1 MRAIVAAPG
10 TVDGFRVTDVPAPEC
25 GPGQVLVEVRH
36 AAVNNGEIRH
46 LDLWPAG
53 QVLGH
58 DAAGEVLRAAES
70 GPGPRV
76 GDRVLAFGPGAW
88 AQLAVFDLDSV
99 AVVPPDVDLSEVAA
113 LPMVGLTA
121 LRTLRESGP
130 LPGRR
135 VLITG
140 ASGGV
145 GRVAVQLARHGGAY
159 VIAAVGSASRRDG
172 LAALGADEVVVGLKG
187 VGDPVDVVL
196 DTVGGA
202 QLVAAWGLLA
212 PGGVLHSIGW
222 ASGEPAVFPVN
233 STFAPGASR
242 TLRSFGD
249 TTAPAADL
257 ALLVDLVA
265 QGALRAPI
273 GWRGSWRHLGGAIE
287 ALRERRVPGKVLLDL
302 DRL

>member
-1 MRAIVAAPG
+1 
-10 TVDGFRVTDVPAPEC
+10 
-25 GPGQVLVEVRH
+25 
-36 AAVNNGEIRH
+36 
-46 LDLWPAG
+46 
-53 QVLGH
+53 
-58 DAAGEVLRAAES
+58 
-70 GPGPRV
+70 
-76 GDRVLAFGPGAW
+76 
-88 AQLAVFDLDSV
+88 
-99 AVVPPDVDLSEVAA
+99 
-113 LPMVGLTA
+113 MVGLTA

-159 VIAAVGSASRRDG
+159 VIAAVGSASRGDG

-302 DRL
+302 D